1 MRRTTAR
8 RRRGQQGAAAVEFA
22 LLVPLICILVF
33 ATMSYAYMFS
43 FRQTLSQA
51 AAEGARAAVG
61 GSKGAGCSPTATSF
75 PVATCPAQSAASSAV
90 ANVMG
95 QYDMACGTGHLS
107 CTLSQ
112 PAACTSGGGTCMT
125 VTVSYPY
132 RQYDLL
138 PTVPGMGFTLPR
150 ELRFSTT
157 VVIG

>member
-1 MRRTTAR
+1 MRRTTA

-51 AAEGARAAVG
+51 TAEGARAAVG
-61 GSKGAGCSPTATSF
+61 GSKGTGCSPTAASF
-75 PVATCPAQSAASSAV
+75 PAGICPAQSAASSAV

-95 QYDMACGTGHLS
+95 QYGMACGTNHLS

-112 PAACTSGGGTCMT
+112 PTACTAGAGTCMT

-132 RQYDLL
+132 RDHDLL
-138 PTVPGMGFTLPR
+138 PTVPGLGFTLPSQ
-150 ELRFSTT
+150 LSFSTT